1 MIALIIV
8 VGHAGDKL
16 SFHSLHDG
24 RILRTLPLNAPGTEI
39 TEERSIRDMWWLKHE
54 LRERSEAFKD
64 VFNRKEVVRCHLLF
78 PHRHA
83 ELVISLALLIH
94 S

>member
-1 MIALIIV
+1 MAALIIV

-39 TEERSIRDMWWLKHE
+39 TEERTIRDMWWLKHE

-64 VFNRKEVVRCHLLF
+64 VFNRKEVVRYHFL
-78 PHRHA
+78 H
-83 ELVISLALLIH
+83 SLT
-94 S
+94 SC